1 MERAGA
7 ARLVPDDHMNGE
19 KLVAVVAELAGSSGT
34 LERMGE
40 AARQFARPGAA
51 RRAAE
56 ILEEAAG
63 AA

>member
-1 MERAGA
+1 
-7 ARLVPDDHMNGE
+7 
-19 KLVAVVAELAGSSGT
+19 VAVVAELAGSSEA

-40 AARQFARPGAA
+40 AARRFARPGAA

-56 ILEEAAG
+56 ILEEVAG